1 MVKKKLKSFL
11 LIFMLWNDSAKL
23 EELKGIDQMSGKNMK
38 SLVTVL
44 ILLMVGAFV
53 YIFTIHDAFMYDRD
67 IGQIT
72 RISNG
77 TTKQTE
83 DEFKNI
89 DHQHSQK
96 IVMVIKNGKYQGK
109 KVHAANSWTDSG
121 AFDQKFHT
129 GQQVFVDLQKKNGRL
144 TAQISDYK
152 RDTYLIMLSWLVVS
166 LLILTMRFKGLKTL
180 LSVALNFVVFLI
192 FVNLD
197 VTLNLTNFFWLFVVS
212 AFIFTALSLVIVI
225 GWNKQCAVTFGAI
238 VAGTA
243 AGLLIGILVLNY
255 TGDDLHYEALDFA
268 TQLPKQLFLSATVI
282 GLLGAVMDA
291 ATDIVSTVFEIR
303 RAHPHI
309 KQQQLFSSGLE
320 VGRSILGPLI
330 NVLLLIFF
338 AETFAMGV
346 LFFRTGNSIGYTFE
360 WTMSLGIVQ
369 SLISGIGIALVVPA
383 ASGLA
388 SLTFKRGHKV
398 GND

>member
-1 MVKKKLKSFL
+1 MSSKNMRNLL
-11 LIFMLWNDSAKL
+11 TILILIF
-23 EELKGIDQMSGKNMK
+23 
-38 SLVTVL
+38 
-44 ILLMVGAFV
+44 VGLFL
-53 YIFTIHDAFMYDRD
+53 YIFTTHDAFMYERD
-67 IGQIT
+67 IGE
-72 RISNG
+72 ISQVKDG
-77 TTKQTE
+77 GSKKTE
-83 DEFKNI
+83 DEFKNV
-89 DHQHSQK
+89 DRQHSQK
-96 IVMVIKNGKYQGK
+96 LSMVVKNGKYKGQK
-109 KVHAANSWTDSG
+109 AFATNTWTNSG
-121 AFDQKFHT
+121 AFDQKFHK
-129 GQQVFVDLQKKNGRL
+129 GQQAFVDLQKKSGHL
-144 TAQISDYK
+144 SAQISDYK
-152 RDTYLIMLSWLVVS
+152 RDTYLVMLGWLVIS
-166 LLILTMRFKGLKTL
+166 LLVLTMKFKGLKTL
-180 LSVALNFVVFLI
+180 FSVALNFVVFLI
-192 FVNLD
+192 FVDLD
-197 VTLNLTNFFWLFVVS
+197 VTLNLTNFFWLFVLS
-212 AFIFTALSLVIVI
+212 AVIFTALSLVIVI

-243 AGLLIGILVLNY
+243 AGLVIGILVLNY

-268 TQLPKQLFLSATVI
+268 TQSPKQLFLSATVI

-303 RAHPHI
+303 RAHPQLAQ
-309 KQQQLFSSGLE
+309 KQLFSSGLD

-338 AETFAMGV
+338 AETFSMGV

-388 SLTFKRGHKV
+388 SLSFKRRGKV